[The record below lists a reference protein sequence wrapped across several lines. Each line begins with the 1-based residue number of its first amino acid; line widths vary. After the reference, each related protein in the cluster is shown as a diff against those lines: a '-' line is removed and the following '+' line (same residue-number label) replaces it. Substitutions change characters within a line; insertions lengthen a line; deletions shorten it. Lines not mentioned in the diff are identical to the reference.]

1 MDWTSDEPLDA
12 SALRAV
18 GRTAISLISQDL
30 APTASIIC
38 SSRVLAVAAAITR
51 SSQTYAFLQ
60 IPLAKKKP
68 AFTSGADHAKLASAV
83 VRRAHCKSMPMTV
96 RFAQKPATS
105 FKKKAGARKKAS
117 AANALSASH
126 VHSLHHK
133 IRFTVRSC
141 WSETSFRHD
150 F

>member
-18 GRTAISLISQDL
+18 GRTAISLISQVW
-30 APTASIIC
+30 APMASIIC
-38 SSRVLAVAAAITR
+38 SSRAPAVADAITR
-51 SSQTYAFLQ
+51 SSQTRAFLQ
-60 IPLAKKKP
+60 IPFARKNS

-96 RFAQKPATS
+96 RFAQKPAKP
-105 FKKKAGARKKAS
+105 FAKKAGTREKAS